1 MDEDRSPHFVTMRLP
16 VRMAVE
22 SRRVRLE
29 QEGRVPATGQALM
42 ATVVAALFGV
52 LSFASSTLADGAP
65 PRPLGDAD
73 AEAGQT
79 LYVRECSA
87 CHGERGDGAGPA
99 AAFLQPRPRDFTK
112 KIFKVRTTDS
122 GMPPRTEDLLR
133 TIERGFPGTAMPS
146 FAFLAEEE
154 RRRIAARVLALAGLL
169 HEPEPA
175 MIPLPASPPPLTPES
190 VARGKQLYRD
200 AECFSCHGREGK
212 GDGPTA
218 ATLKD
223 VDDRP
228 IPPRDLTGGVFR
240 GGDDRLDLYV
250 RILTGMDGSPMPSYA
265 SAIEP
270 ADCWALVD
278 YMLSLRKPRVQK
290 PPRGGRTGAALEIAA
305 RTGCRG
311 CHVLGDG
318 KGGAVGPDLR
328 LSAQKLRS
336 EWLDAFLRHP
346 REPGSIYPGVHLSH
360 AGHAPR
366 RRRGSD
372 PRRLHSAARQ
382 ARTIGGAGP
391 RRLELY
397 AAEGRGGKNG
407 FRLALRPL
415 SCARRRRRRLRLS
428 TGARS
433 NRGVGAPRLRGVEEM
448 ARGAQEDRR
457 QHPAASRRRHRQR
470 TYVRL
475 EDIRRIVPQ
484 QVRRRSLMV

>member
-1 MDEDRSPHFVTMRLP
+1 
-16 VRMAVE
+16 MAVE
-22 SRRVRLE
+22 SRQVRLE
-29 QEGRVPATGQALM
+29 QGWPVLATGQALI

-52 LSFASSTLADGAP
+52 LSFVSSTLADGAP

-112 KIFKVRTTDS
+112 RIFKVRTTDS

-146 FAFLAEEE
+146 FAFLADEE
-154 RRRIAARVLALAGLL
+154 RRRIAARVLTLAGLL

-175 MIPLPASPPPLTPES
+175 MIPLPASPPPLTPQS
-190 VARGKQLYRD
+190 VTRGKQLYRD
-200 AECFSCHGREGK
+200 AECFSCHGRQGK

-228 IPPRDLTGGVFR
+228 IPPRDLTSGVFR

-250 RILTGMDGSPMPSYA
+250 RILTGMDGSPMPSFA

-270 ADCWALVD
+270 VDCWALVD

-290 PPRGGRTGAALEIAA
+290 PSRGGRTGAALEIAA

-336 EWLDAFLRHP
+336 EWLEAFLRHP
-346 REPGSIYPGVHLSH
+346 REPGSIYPASTYRMPDMRLADDEVRILVDYIVQLAKRGRLAAPAPDVSSFRPQKVEEGKTVFVSRCAPCH
-360 AGHAPR
+360 A
-366 RRRGSD
+366 
-372 PRRLHSAARQ
+372 L
-382 ARTIGGAGP
+382 GGAGAGSGSP
-391 RRLELY
+391 RGPDL
-397 AAEGRGGKNG
+397 
-407 FRLALRPL
+407 
-415 SCARRRRRRLRLS
+415 
-428 TGARS
+428 T
-433 NRGVGAPRLRGVEEM
+433 
-448 ARGAQEDRR
+448 
-457 QHPAASRRRHRQR
+457 AASARLDFEGSKKWLAEHKKIDASTLPLRDDDIDS
-470 TYVRL
+470 VRMFVWKTSA
-475 EDIRRIVPQ
+475 ESSP
-484 QVRRRSLMV
+484 SKSAANH